1 MSDRERKI
9 LYDLILYGIFKKAHR
24 YIEWWLPE
32 AGGGGW
38 VKWVKMVNMYKL
50 PVICDAWGSGVGKG
64 FP

>member
-24 YIEWWLPE
+24 YIDWWLPE

-50 PVICDAWGSGVGKG
+50 PVIK
-64 FP
+64 